1 MDLELTLN
9 GRRQRRDVQPWTTLL
24 EALRDGFG
32 LKGTKGYC
40 YSGICGAC
48 TVLVNGEPVSS
59 CIMPA
64 PHAQGREITTVEG
77 LEHDGELHPIQR
89 AFVEHFGLQC
99 GYCTPGML
107 LMARALLEQTPEP
120 TPRGDHRVHGREHLP
135 LHGLRPH
142 HRVGGGGV
150 GAAAGRRG
158 MTGAGGG
165 SIVHMRSAR
174 GLLG

>member
-9 GRRQRRDVQPWTTLL
+9 GKRQRRDVQPWTTLL

-77 LEHDGELHPIQR
+77 LERDGELHPIQR

-120 TPRGDHRVHGREHLP
+120 TREEIIAYMGGNICRCTGYARIIESIQAASALLRGS
-135 LHGLRPH
+135 
-142 HRVGGGGV
+142 GG
-150 GAAAGRRG
+150 
-158 MTGAGGG
+158 
-165 SIVHMRSAR
+165 
-174 GLLG
+174 